1 MSVVSKY
8 PDKVSRIMD
17 TFESGIKSDDEKKTL
32 KTSGFRLVI
41 MYALPKMHK
50 SGLPMRPIL
59 STLNSCNCRLSK
71 YMVEL
76 QNYLL

>member
-1 MSVVSKY
+1 MSVVFKY

-59 STLNSCNCRLSK
+59 STLNSHNYSLSNIW
-71 YMVEL
+71 L
-76 QNYLL
+76 NFFNQLL

>member
-1 MSVVSKY
+1 MLSNFVENHFKSGRTSDDKKKTI
-8 PDKVSRIMD
+8 KVSG
-17 TFESGIKSDDEKKTL
+17 S
-32 KTSGFRLVI
+32 RLGI
-41 MYALPKMHK
+41 MYGLPKAHK